1 MWPFLD
7 HLVESELSKREEID
21 LVRQAKSGDR
31 EAFDQLMEAYAPRAY
46 RLAFAIVGNESDAED
61 VVQEAFVTI
70 YRKLRNL
77 REESSFNSWLSRIVA
92 TRAHDLLRQRRREKK
107 SFESQVT
114 QTRLGQGPSS
124 VPAPESEGTSLDLRQ
139 AIDRLPELHRLVILL
154 RYGEEA
160 SIEEIAQTLKRP
172 EGTIRRML
180 SEAYRMLRLY
190 LEGDE
195 GP

>member
-1 MWPFLD
+1 MR
-7 HLVESELSKREEID
+7 ELSQEEANLIQ
-21 LVRQAKSGDR
+21 RARSGDR
-31 EAFDQLMEAYAPRAY
+31 EAFGELMEAYAPRAY

-77 REESSFNSWLSRIVA
+77 REESSFGSWLSRIVA
-92 TRAHDLLRQRRREKK
+92 TRARDLLRRHRREKK
-107 SFESQVT
+107 YFESRVT
-114 QTRLGQGPSS
+114 QTRLGQGSS
-124 VPAPESEGTSLDLRQ
+124 SIPAPESEGTSLDLRQ

-172 EGTIRRML
+172 AGTIRRML